1 MNLNPCTTSTGVYT
15 QGCKI
20 SKNYENRTAQETTTL
35 YTTIQDA
42 VALVQFYEGKDASA
56 EPLSFLTEVFKPL
69 IIKSANIVHKYIYKH
84 EQLDDVIQQ
93 SYLYFIELVYNYDPS
108 ISQFSYYIKSM
119 LERQLRAW
127 SKKQTKH
134 LPVSIDVSI
143 INNLLVD
150 PSLCD
155 VDTVYLKFNE
165 LILKDELNN
174 FMEERANRK
183 ARSSTVKEVCY
194 KYFLG
199 THSCKQIAE
208 ELSISYHA
216 VYEVIKRIEK
226 EYRVFL
232 EQNSLIGFN

>member
-1 MNLNPCTTSTGVYT
+1 MEIKQNTTSTGEYAES
-15 QGCKI
+15 CAI
-20 SKNYENRTAQETTTL
+20 SKNYQKRTQAQSATL
-35 YTTIQDA
+35 YSTIQDA
-42 VALVQFYEGKDASA
+42 VETGQVFKGQVESD
-56 EPLSFLTEVFKPL
+56 EPLLFLTEVFKPL
-69 IIKSANIVHKYIYKH
+69 ILKSASIVHKFVYKH

-93 SYLYFIELVYNYDPS
+93 GYVQFLELVYAYDPS

-127 SKKQTKH
+127 SKKQSRYT
-134 LPVSIDVSI
+134 VTSMDSSI
-143 INNLLVD
+143 INNILVD

-155 VDTVYLKFNE
+155 MHTVYIQFNE
-165 LILKDELNN
+165 LILRDEMQD

-183 ARSSTVKEVCY
+183 ARSATVKEVCY

-199 THSCKQIAE
+199 THSCKKIAE
-208 ELSISYHA
+208 ELDISYHA

-232 EQNSLIGFN
+232 EQNSLIGF